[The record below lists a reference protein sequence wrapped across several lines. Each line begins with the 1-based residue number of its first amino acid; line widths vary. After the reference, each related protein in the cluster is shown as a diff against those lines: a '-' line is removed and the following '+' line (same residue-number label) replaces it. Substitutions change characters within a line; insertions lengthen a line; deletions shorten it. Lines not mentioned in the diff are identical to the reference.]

1 MERTTHTA
9 GGDTAARKA
18 SPALPSGS
26 LAHDLA
32 LVLPALHRALDRRV
46 DADFPHP
53 KPAEGQ
59 IALMR
64 LIRDREGVT
73 VREAAEVLLVKPNNL
88 SATVTQM
95 VAAGLVERR
104 RDPDDKRVTHLH
116 LTPTAAERTHAVDEL
131 IGGYVEQA
139 LAGLSDG
146 ERGALGAAVG
156 ALHLLERGLHPSS
169 AS

>member
-1 MERTTHTA
+1 MDTTVRTPDGTTPA
-9 GGDTAARKA
+9 EGAADR
-18 SPALPSGS
+18 
-26 LAHDLA
+26 LARDLA

-59 IALMR
+59 ITLMR
-64 LIRDREGVT
+64 LIRDRDGIT

-104 RDPDDKRVTHLH
+104 RDPDDRRVTHLH

-131 IGGYVEQA
+131 ISGYVEQA
-139 LAGLSDG
+139 LATLSDG

-156 ALHLLERGLHPSS
+156 ALHVLERGLHPS
-169 AS
+169 AP